1 MPIDSRIPLG
11 VTPIDPNGF
20 TNALTAGMKMRELR
34 DAGDRL
40 ARKDE
45 LADTTRNELS
55 AYLSGDRS
63 EEAKRRLAATSPES
77 VLAIEKT
84 AATAGLSAAKTATA
98 AAQTK
103 KAELEGKLKE
113 VELGS
118 MILGTAHDEPS
129 YQAALVQAKEA
140 ALDVSQAPA
149 KFFPDWVAQRRQQ
162 GLKVKDQIQL
172 QLQTLNVESQIE
184 ERGARTD
191 ISQGHLDV
199 SEAGLGERER
209 HNKVTEAKKPGGG
222 LSITG
227 YDDKGRPLIQVG
239 GAAPFGKAAVTKLEE
254 TQVQGIEGLARL
266 DEIRRV
272 AKPELLTYQNQ
283 GKNAWL
289 DVKAKL
295 GGEMDPEQAKFRG
308 EFTDM
313 RQATQVNLNKTI
325 KDQTG
330 ATITTDEVPRIEATV
345 PNMNDAP
352 DQYMRKLENA
362 DRMLRNGMIRAQIAR
377 EQGMDPLQSGLG
389 IEGKD
394 ATKKLMDMREEQ
406 LKRHYGARAQGM
418 DPAQVEAAIEKQI
431 RQEFG
436 Y

>member
-1 MPIDSRIPLG
+1 MPIDTRIALG
-11 VTPIDPNGF
+11 VTGLDPNGF
-20 TNALTAGMKMRELR
+20 INALAAGQKQRELNN
-34 DAGDRL
+34 ASDRL

-118 MILGTAHDEPS
+118 MILGTATDEPS
-129 YQAALVQAKEA
+129 YQAGLVQAREA
-140 ALDVSQAPA
+140 GLDVSQAPA
-149 KFFPDWVAQRRQQ
+149 RYFPDWVAQRRQQ
-162 GLKVKDQIQL
+162 GLKAKDQIQL
-172 QLQTLNVESQIE
+172 QLQTLNVESQI
-184 ERGARTD
+184 G

-199 SEAGLGERER
+199 AQAGLGERQR
-209 HNKVTEAKKPGGG
+209 HNKVQESKKPGGG

-239 GAAPFGKAAVTKLEE
+239 GAAPLGKPAVNTLEE
-254 TQVQGIEGLARL
+254 KQIQGIEALSRL
-266 DEIRRV
+266 DEIERV
-272 AKPELLTYQNQ
+272 SDPKLLTYGNTLKDKALGVKSNLGLELTPDQKAFHNQ
-283 GKNAWL
+283 A
-289 DVKAKL
+289 
-295 GGEMDPEQAKFRG
+295 
-308 EFTDM
+308 TDM
-313 RQATQVNLNKTI
+313 RQSTMENLSRTI
-325 KDQTG
+325 KDLTG
-330 ATITTDEVPRIEATV
+330 AAMQLSEVPRIEATI
-345 PNMNDAP
+345 PTMHDDP
-352 DQYMRKLENA
+352 DQFPRKLKNA
-362 DRMLRNGMIRAQIAR
+362 TRLIRNSIIRGQIAR
-377 EQGMDPLQSGLG
+377 EQGMDPLNTGIDLG
-389 IEGKD
+389 D
-394 ATKKLMDMREEQ
+394 TKTLMDKREEQ

>member
-1 MPIDSRIPLG
+1 MPIDTRIALG
-11 VTPIDPNGF
+11 VTGLDPNGF
-20 TNALTAGMKMRELR
+20 INALAAGQKQRELNN
-34 DAGDRL
+34 ASDRL

-118 MILGTAHDEPS
+118 MILGTATDEPS
-129 YQAALVQAKEA
+129 YQAGLVQAREA
-140 ALDVSQAPA
+140 GLDVSQAPA
-149 KFFPDWVAQRRQQ
+149 RYFPDWVAQRRQQ
-162 GLKVKDQIQL
+162 GLKAKDQIQL
-172 QLQTLNVESQIE
+172 QLQTLNVESQI
-184 ERGARTD
+184 G

-199 SEAGLGERER
+199 AQAGLGERQR
-209 HNKVTEAKKPGGG
+209 HNKVQESKKPGGG

-239 GAAPFGKAAVTKLEE
+239 GAAPLGKPAVNKLEE
-254 TQVQGIEGLARL
+254 AQIEGIEGLAQL
-266 DEIRRV
+266 DEINRV
-272 AKPELLTYQNQ
+272 AKPKLLTYQAKAKDW
-283 GKNAWL
+283 GL
-289 DVKAKL
+289 DILSKL
-295 GGEMDPEQAKFRG
+295 GGELSPEQQTFRN

-313 RQATQVNLNKTI
+313 RQATMFNLNKTI
-325 KDQTG
+325 KAQTG
-330 ATITTDEVPRIEATV
+330 AAITAQEVPRIEATV
-345 PNMNDAP
+345 PSMNDAG
-352 DQYMRKLENA
+352 DQYMRKLENSQ
-362 DRMLRNGMIRAQIAR
+362 RLLRNGVIRAQIAR
-377 EQGMDPLQSGLG
+377 EQGMDPLNTGIDLG
-389 IEGKD
+389 D
-394 ATKKLMDMREEQ
+394 TKTLMDKREEQ

-418 DPAQVEAAIEKQI
+418 DPAQVESAIEKQI